1 MPGLEGR
8 AGGGE
13 GAAGPTAPGRS
24 EAQLPPIWG
33 NGFSRFK
40 KTRNPSERGPDVL
53 TLRFPE
59 LEPRERLREG
69 GRREAEKRKEAGGAG
84 GGESELRAVTLGRTN
99 RQ

>member
-40 KTRNPSERGPDVL
+40 KTRNLSERGPDVL
-53 TLRFPE
+53 TLRFRE

-69 GRREAEKRKEAGGAG
+69 GRREAEKRRRDRGAG
-84 GGESELRAVTLGRTN
+84 AGNQRRAVT
-99 RQ
+99 